1 MQAENTAEQVEVI
14 KPKVVPFFDDD
25 SNTFSYVV
33 QDPTSK
39 ACAIIDSVLDFDM
52 ASGAVSHRG
61 ADAII
66 RYVEE
71 NKLDVQWIIE
81 THVHAD
87 HLTAAPYIKDAVGG
101 KIAIGEHVTT
111 VQETFKTIFNCKDEF
126 QPDGTQFD
134 HLFKNEEQYQ
144 IGNMSAF
151 VLHTPGHTPAC
162 MTHVIGDAAF
172 VGDTL
177 FMPDAGTA
185 RADFPGGDA
194 AQLFHSVKKILR
206 LPGSTRVFMCHD
218 YGTTER
224 GEVEYQT
231 TVKDEQDG
239 NIHVNDRVK
248 ESDFVEMRTT
258 RDKTLDMPHLI
269 LPSLQVNM
277 RAGHFPPPEDNGVI
291 YLKTPVDVLKK
302 AP

>member
-1 MQAENTAEQVEVI
+1 MYAQKTAEQVDVI

-52 ASGAVSHRG
+52 ASGAVSHRS

-71 NKLDVQWIIE
+71 KKLEVEWIIE

-87 HLTAAPYIKDAVGG
+87 HLTAAPYIQDVLGG

-111 VQETFKTIFNCKDEF
+111 VQDTFKKIFNCKGEF

-162 MTHVIGDAAF
+162 TTHVIGDAAF

-177 FMPDAGTA
+177 FMPDAGSA

-194 AQLFHSVKKILR
+194 AQLFHSIKKILR
-206 LPGSTRVFMCHD
+206 LPPRTRIFMCHD
-218 YGTTER
+218 YGTAER

-231 TVKDEQDG
+231 TVKDELER
-239 NIHVNDRVK
+239 NIHVNERVK

-277 RAGHFPPPEDNGVI
+277 RAGHFPPPEDNDVI